1 MVVERR
7 VTIPD
12 GVTAKLD
19 GTVFTVKGAKGE
31 LVRDF
36 RYPGVTVV
44 IENGEVVI
52 ATESTRKQVIAM
64 VGTHA
69 AHVQNM
75 FNGVISGYEYRMKV
89 VYSHFP
95 IQVKVKGDIVE
106 VNNFLG
112 EKKARYAKILP
123 GVSVKVGNDELTLTG
138 IDKDVVGSTAAM
150 IERATKVRDRDS
162 RVFQDGIYIV
172 QKA

>member
-1 MVVERR
+1 MVVERK

-31 LVRDF
+31 LVRDL
-36 RYPGVTVV
+36 RYPGVAVV
-44 IENGEVVI
+44 IEDGEVVI
-52 ATESTRKQVIAM
+52 TTESSRKRIVAM

-75 FNGVISGYEYRMKV
+75 FDGVISGYEYKMKV

-95 IQVKVKGDIVE
+95 IQIKVKGDIVE

-112 EKKARYAKILP
+112 EKQARYAKILP

-150 IERATKVRDRDS
+150 IERATKVRNRDS

>member
-1 MVVERR
+1 MVVEKR
-7 VTIPD
+7 VPIPD
-12 GVTAKLD
+12 GVTATLD
-19 GTVFTVKGAKGE
+19 GTVFTAKGAKGE

-44 IENGEVVI
+44 IEDGEVVVS
-52 ATESTRKQVIAM
+52 TESTRKRVVAM

-69 AHVQNM
+69 SHVQNM
-75 FNGVISGYEYRMKV
+75 FTGVVDGYAYKMKV

-95 IQVKVKGDIVE
+95 IQIKLKGNIVE
-106 VNNFLG
+106 INNFLG
-112 EKKARYAKILP
+112 EKQARYAKVLP
-123 GVSVKVGNDELTLTG
+123 GVSIKVGNDELTLTG

-150 IERATKVRDRDS
+150 IERATKVRNRDS